1 MKTLKIAFYD
11 FKRLIFNPITY
22 FGIGIILILTAVL
35 GIFYNPTITPAYSLS
50 YESETSDELFNNFYN
65 SNKSDSKN
73 NLVAIIEN
81 NKNLIDAQRT
91 NEIAT
96 EFESVKATLDQLFGE
111 INYYVS
117 YPDSEILQNNVE
129 NINRRDEYLNFVEKV
144 KNAEVF
150 ESTLFFTES
159 DLEVLTN
166 LADMLSS
173 TLLPAYNNDSIR
185 TIYAKVWAQRDL
197 YYAFTSLEPINYQI
211 DEEILNSLEESFVTN
226 AQAKLDN
233 IEEEYLRLYQ
243 NNGSLKDL
251 ESLILNYKLV
261 AEGAGSALN
270 DSLYIEL
277 IHSFPTYA
285 NFIGY
290 ETQEE
295 VELMQNLTL
304 KNSMISSEELY
315 YENYLSPMDFNKATG
330 EINAYDFA
338 YYEMCIVG
346 FVLTICAIFFVYKL
360 FGRDR
365 KTGKMDMVLS
375 QNVSFYSA
383 FGGKFLAIVFSTLF
397 LLFLFS
403 ALYLIAGYLIY
414 GVTFMPILTVFNYT
428 TTFSISPILYLLI
441 KFFCLELEIL
451 FYVILSML
459 IMNLSRKFELMFAI
473 SLLVFG
479 ASFVMNI
486 FLSGF
491 FVYTIF
497 PFVHSNLFTFFGGG
511 AVNFGFLT
519 TKLVAGGSF
528 YISITYYIVLMVA
541 LYNFTN
547 QLFKRN

>member
-11 FKRLIFNPITY
+11 FKRLVFNPITY
-22 FGIGIILILTAVL
+22 FGIGIILILTAIL
-35 GIFYNPTITPAYSLS
+35 GIFYSPTITPAYSLS
-50 YESETSDELFNNFYN
+50 YESETSEELFNNFYY
-65 SNKSDSKN
+65 SNEADSKS

-81 NKNLIDAQRT
+81 NENLIDAQRT

-96 EFESVKATLDQLFGE
+96 EFESVKATLDELFRE
-111 INYYVS
+111 IQYIVS
-117 YPDSEILQNNVE
+117 YPNGDPLYNNVE
-129 NINRRDEYLNFVEKV
+129 NVNRRNEYLNFVEKV

-150 ESTLFFTES
+150 ESTLYFTES
-159 DLEVLTN
+159 DLKVLTN

-173 TLLPAYNNDSIR
+173 TLFAASDNNSIR
-185 TIYAKVWAQRDL
+185 TIYANVWAQRDL
-197 YYAFTSLEPINYQI
+197 YYAFTSLEPINYEM
-211 DEEILNSLEESFVTN
+211 DEEVLNSLEESFVTN
-226 AQAKLDN
+226 AQAKLDS
-233 IEEEYLRLYQ
+233 IEEEFLNLYQ
-243 NNGSLKDL
+243 NNANLTDL

-261 AEGAGSALN
+261 AESAGSALN

-295 VELMQNLTL
+295 VELLQNLAL
-304 KNSMISSEELY
+304 RNSAISSEELY
-315 YENYLSPMDFNKATG
+315 YQNHLSPMDFNKATG
-330 EINAYDFA
+330 ESTAYDFA

-365 KTGKMDMVLS
+365 QTGKVDMVLS

-414 GVTFMPILTVFNYT
+414 GVTFTPILTVFNYT

-441 KFFCLELEIL
+441 KFFCIELEIL
-451 FYVILSML
+451 FYVIISMF

-479 ASFVMNI
+479 AGLVMNI

-528 YISITYYIVLMVA
+528 YISIIYYLVLMIA